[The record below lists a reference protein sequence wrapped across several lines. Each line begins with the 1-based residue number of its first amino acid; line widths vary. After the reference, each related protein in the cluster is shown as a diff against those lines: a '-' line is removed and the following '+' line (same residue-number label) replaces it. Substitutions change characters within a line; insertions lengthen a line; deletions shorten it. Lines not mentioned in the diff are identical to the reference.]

1 MSKEAKE
8 LAKEVPFNHWIF
20 TSPGTMIGATP
31 ACSIPDGTS
40 GSDNG
45 LQHDSQPHSPLK
57 TTVFNFVQLDL
68 SYLITSVKPP
78 QRTGEIYDNEITS
91 LIDIYFLRI
100 SFIPSDLFR
109 YFIYVTYS
117 IDK

>member
-1 MSKEAKE
+1 MHLLRVK
-8 LAKEVPFNHWIF
+8 
-20 TSPGTMIGATP
+20 
-31 ACSIPDGTS
+31 
-40 GSDNG
+40 SDNHHSVNEPWCLHYGVNRSKLG
-45 LQHDSQPHSPLK
+45 LLK
-57 TTVFNFVQLDL
+57 
-68 SYLITSVKPP
+68 KPK
-78 QRTGEIYDNEITS
+78 RLYDNEITS

>member
-1 MSKEAKE
+1 MVKAKR
-8 LAKEVPFNHWIF
+8 LPTLEVS
-20 TSPGTMIGATP
+20 TSTIRL
-31 ACSIPDGTS
+31 
-40 GSDNG
+40 G
-45 LQHDSQPHSPLK
+45 LP
-57 TTVFNFVQLDL
+57 V
-68 SYLITSVKPP
+68 
-78 QRTGEIYDNEITS
+78 YDNEITS